1 MKKETKVLLFLL
13 TIIAVFITVTI
24 ITQHYFKGING
35 VEKRKTEKFKIQF
48 KGKIIKSK
56 ETQRLYMICVKLD
69 YSNVDSFYSLDESLG
84 LKIKNGIAVMTASST
99 LVEEDRVDYVEV
111 NMNND
116 GKEKFYSKGKL
127 VETYDT
133 LFLGGGGLTE
143 DDMNVCD

>member
-1 MKKETKVLLFLL
+1 MKKERKVLLLL
-13 TIIAVFITVTI
+13 LSILTVFIIVI
-24 ITQHYFKGING
+24 IFTQRYLNHANE
-35 VEKRKTEKFKIQF
+35 VEKKHPEKFKIQF
-48 KGKIIKSK
+48 KGQIIKSK
-56 ETQRLYMICVKLD
+56 KTQRLYMICVKLD
-69 YSNVDSFYSLDESLG
+69 YTNIDSFYSLDESLG

-99 LVEEDRVDYVEV
+99 LVEEDKVDYIEV

-143 DDMNVCD
+143 ADMNVCN

>member
-1 MKKETKVLLFLL
+1 MKKETKVLLLL
-13 TIIAVFITVTI
+13 LSVVVIFITVI
-24 ITQHYFKGING
+24 IFSQHFLNKKSEVG
-35 VEKRKTEKFKIQF
+35 KRHTEKFKIQF
-48 KGKIIKSK
+48 KGQIIKSK
-56 ETQRLYMICVKLD
+56 KTDRVHMICVKLD
-69 YSNVDSFYSLDESLG
+69 YTNIDSFYSRDESLG
-84 LKIKNGIAVMTASST
+84 IKIKNGTAVIAIGSD
-99 LVEEDRVDYVEV
+99 LVDYYKVDYVEV